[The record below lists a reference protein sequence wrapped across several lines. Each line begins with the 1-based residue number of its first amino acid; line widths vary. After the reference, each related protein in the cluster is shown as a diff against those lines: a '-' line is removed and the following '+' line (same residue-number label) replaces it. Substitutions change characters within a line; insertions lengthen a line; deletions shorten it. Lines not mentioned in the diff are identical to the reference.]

1 MDLYNTQ
8 TIVTSRRQI
17 ARRALRQRPAALKEK
32 WRERFNTVDTDN
44 FHQRSCRCSACR
56 TSAAQEPGEGDTY
69 SQANS
74 EFPDEILISST
85 FGDITKDYINWPNNN
100 TLTYTIFDRERNT
113 PRVTTNAHSDTEE
126 QFINETVEEV
136 DSIIGLDLSYSQQIS
151 DSEIVFVSVD
161 RYRPW
166 GPGDAVAGQVV
177 QTRNRWFVLWRD
189 YTPDSDELIDYDKN
203 TITHELG
210 HALGLSHPG
219 EQPNNP
225 LYNTVEDSIM
235 SYNSFNGQWGTEFTE
250 NDYDALEMIWGS
262 ETT

>member
-1 MDLYNTQ
+1 MKVKRLHH
-8 TIVTSRRQI
+8 
-17 ARRALRQRPAALKEK
+17 LLF
-32 WRERFNTVDTDN
+32 WRLLED
-44 FHQRSCRCSACR
+44 
-56 TSAAQEPGEGDTY
+56 
-69 SQANS
+69 
-74 EFPDEILISST
+74 
-85 FGDITKDYINWPNNN
+85 
-100 TLTYTIFDRERNT
+100 
-113 PRVTTNAHSDTEE
+113 TTNAHSDTEE